1 MIRKAAVALALLLL
15 TVSIRLNAL
24 GLGEIEMQSALNQPM
39 KADISL
45 TSVAG
50 VDTSQIKI
58 ALASREAHERL
69 GLSRAKIL
77 NNFKFEV
84 VGDGGGMAV
93 IKVSGTEPVRE
104 PYLEF
109 LLEMVWENGRM
120 VREYTVL
127 VDPPVTMPGTPVAP
141 VAPVVPAPAVVPAV
155 SQPARQAR
163 PVAQT
168 APTTYRPAV
177 GKRIAD
183 SYGPVRREEALWS
196 IAQKLRPD
204 GDITIQQMM
213 IALLRANPQAFPD
226 NNINN
231 LKAGSTLK
239 IPGREEILA
248 LSARQAS
255 AEAGRQYDEWL
266 DRRNAARVLASKP
279 AVEETAAVEEPVVD
293 MPARPVA
300 PETRAEAQL
309 KLTAPEGDPVA
320 GSATSSGEAVVPGSE
335 AAGDESIRQ
344 QLALAAEE
352 IEAGKAQSDE
362 LRSRVVELE
371 ATIKRM
377 ERLLE
382 LKSDP
387 LASLQNNAGNMD
399 VEPVPGDEAVEDTV
413 LDTEVEVPVAETG
426 EEVPAGSDGEIA
438 AMETG
443 DTAEAEDATEGED
456 ATEAEDAAP
465 EEVTADDAELPV
477 SETRG
482 IVNRLMD
489 NPVLAGLGVLVAMLL
504 GGFLWGSMR
513 RQGNKGM
520 FDDEPTLDKQVA
532 AGSDEASKPAEPAVT
547 VSDPGT
553 FDMDTPDNLEGYPE
567 EGANDPVTEADV
579 YLAYGRVHQ
588 AEDVLQAALKEDPD
602 NLAIRA
608 KLLEVFHAAGNVAAF
623 NIAASEYR
631 ELAPEDDAQW
641 SGIAAFGYELS
652 PGNEL
657 YSAAKQISGDT
668 SHSADFDMDL
678 SGLNDVSDR
687 TEATADT
694 DDLALT
700 MDADVDAETGEAGE
714 RPESIEFSLDETG
727 EDEAQGE
734 GLLASTDEVA
744 TKLDLARA
752 YLDMED
758 PEGARSILQEVME
771 EGNAEQRSEA
781 ESLISNI
788 V

>member
-1 MIRKAAVALALLLL
+1 
-15 TVSIRLNAL
+15 
-24 GLGEIEMQSALNQPM
+24 
-39 KADISL
+39 
-45 TSVAG
+45 
-50 VDTSQIKI
+50 
-58 ALASREAHERL
+58 
-69 GLSRAKIL
+69 
-77 NNFKFEV
+77 
-84 VGDGGGMAV
+84 
-93 IKVSGTEPVRE
+93 
-104 PYLEF
+104 
-109 LLEMVWENGRM
+109 
-120 VREYTVL
+120 
-127 VDPPVTMPGTPVAP
+127 
-141 VAPVVPAPAVVPAV
+141 
-155 SQPARQAR
+155 
-163 PVAQT
+163 
-168 APTTYRPAV
+168 
-177 GKRIAD
+177 
-183 SYGPVRREEALWS
+183 
-196 IAQKLRPD
+196 
-204 GDITIQQMM
+204 
-213 IALLRANPQAFPD
+213 
-226 NNINN
+226 
-231 LKAGSTLK
+231 
-239 IPGREEILA
+239 
-248 LSARQAS
+248 
-255 AEAGRQYDEWL
+255 
-266 DRRNAARVLASKP
+266 
-279 AVEETAAVEEPVVD
+279 
-293 MPARPVA
+293 
-300 PETRAEAQL
+300 
-309 KLTAPEGDPVA
+309 
-320 GSATSSGEAVVPGSE
+320 
-335 AAGDESIRQ
+335 
-344 QLALAAEE
+344 
-352 IEAGKAQSDE
+352 
-362 LRSRVVELE
+362 
-371 ATIKRM
+371 M

-399 VEPVPGDEAVEDTV
+399 VEPVPGDEAGEEAV
-413 LDTEVEVPVAETG
+413 LEGEVEVPAAETE
-426 EEVPAGSDGEIA
+426 EEVPADSDGEIA
-438 AMETG
+438 AMETA
-443 DTAEAEDATEGED
+443 DTAEAED

-465 EEVTADDAELPV
+465 EDVTADDTEVPV

-532 AGSDEASKPAEPAVT
+532 AGSDEASKPAEPAIT

-553 FDMDTPDNLEGYPE
+553 FDVDTPDHLEGYPE

-687 TEATADT
+687 SEATADT
-694 DDLALT
+694 DDLAFT
-700 MDADVDAETGEAGE
+700 IDADAETGEADE
-714 RPESIEFSLDETG
+714 RPGSIEFSLDETG

-758 PEGARSILQEVME
+758 PEGARSILKEVME